1 MHPLNERTSSS
12 MKDADLDTNQ
22 QSKSK
27 NTATSNSSPPLI
39 DHSRKAPI
47 HNSLSAVRAS
57 LPVPSPAQKPDTY
70 NDSPLE
76 ADHEDGYDPVLA
88 CRYALPRE
96 PTPGLVNL
104 LRPSSEFCPVT
115 LPGYETDLGNYQEGN
130 LSDGATSTAAHTIRV
145 TTDTERN
152 ENELQ
157 YTYRHPTEEHYMQ
170 SQSGRIWMDTL
181 PAFLEAHRHQPAFS
195 SYKNAYLHSENV
207 IIQVDKRGVE
217 RVFEVFCSP
226 RNLLAEG
233 MTLECHGCL
242 IGGWVIEEITGQDD
256 QYVYMRCVN
265 DTFREITEIRMVH
278 RYQYRASW
286 ADKIRHLTH
295 RMAPCFFVEW
305 D

>member
-1 MHPLNERTSSS
+1 

-27 NTATSNSSPPLI
+27 NTATSSSPPPLI
-39 DHSRKAPI
+39 NHSRKVPI
-47 HNSLSAVRAS
+47 HDPLSAVRTS

-76 ADHEDGYDPVLA
+76 ANHEDGYDPVLA
-88 CRYALPRE
+88 CRYAIPL
-96 PTPGLVNL
+96 
-104 LRPSSEFCPVT
+104 T

-130 LSDGATSTAAHTIRV
+130 LSDGSTSTAAHTIRV

-170 SQSGRIWMDTL
+170 SRQTRSG
-181 PAFLEAHRHQPAFS
+181 
-195 SYKNAYLHSENV
+195 
-207 IIQVDKRGVE
+207 

-226 RNLLAEG
+226 RNLLTEG

-278 RYQYRASW
+278 CYQYQASW
-286 ADKIRHLTH
+286 VDKIRHLTH